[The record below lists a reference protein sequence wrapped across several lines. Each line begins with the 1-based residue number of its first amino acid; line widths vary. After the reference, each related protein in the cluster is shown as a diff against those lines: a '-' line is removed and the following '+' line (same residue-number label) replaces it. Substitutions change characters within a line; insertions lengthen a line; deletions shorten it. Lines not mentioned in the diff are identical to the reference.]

1 MSNSQINLPKTAFS
15 MKANLP
21 AREPEILEYWQKI
34 NLYRELRNS
43 SKGKEKFVLHDGP
56 PYANGNIH
64 MGTALNK
71 ILKDIIVKFHQMD
84 GKDSIYVPGW
94 DCHGLPIE
102 WKIEEQYKKNKKNKN
117 DVPIVEFR
125 KECRLFAE
133 KWIEVHKGQFKRLGV
148 VGDWENYYSTMSF
161 DAEAQIVRE
170 LGKFL
175 KEGSLY
181 RGFKPV
187 LWSTVE
193 KTALADA
200 EVERVL
206 SMADGALLLIDSA
219 EGVMPQT
226 KFVLSKALKQGLK
239 PIVVINKLDKADQ
252 RANEVLDETF
262 DLFVSLDAN
271 EEQLD
276 FPVLYASGRSGWADT
291 EVDGPRENLNPLLD
305 LILDHVKPA
314 KFEKEKPFAM
324 LSTLLYADSFL
335 GRSLVGRI
343 TQGTAKANQS
353 IKAINLNGEKVD
365 EGKLTK
371 IFRYEGTKKVP
382 IEVGEAGDIVVIAGL
397 ENANVADTICDL
409 DVNEPISATPID
421 PPTMSITITVNTS
434 PLAGKEGKK
443 LTSTQIRDRLLQE
456 AQNNVGITFAE
467 NNGNDSFVVSGRG
480 ELMLEILLTQMRRE
494 GFEMTVSPPKVL
506 YQTDESGKKLEPI
519 EEITMDLDEEY
530 SSKVIDSMNRRKG
543 KLIDLKDTGKDKKRL
558 IFHAPTR
565 GLMGYTS
572 RFLTL
577 TKGNGVI
584 NRIFHSYGPFEGE
597 MEGRRNGALI
607 AMEQGKAV
615 AFAIFNLQARGE
627 MFVTHNDPVYPGM
640 IVGLS
645 PKPGD
650 MIINVMKGKKLTNMR
665 TQGTDENVVLTPV
678 RKMSI
683 AEQLSMLNTDEALEI
698 TPESCRLRKSILDPH
713 ERKRSEKS
721 GAAA

>member
-1 MSNSQINLPKTAFS
+1 MS
-15 MKANLP
+15 
-21 AREPEILEYWQKI
+21 
-34 NLYRELRNS
+34 
-43 SKGKEKFVLHDGP
+43 
-56 PYANGNIH
+56 
-64 MGTALNK
+64 
-71 ILKDIIVKFHQMD
+71 KDIRNITIIAHVDHGKTTLIDNLMKQSGSFRENEVVDERLMD
-84 GKDSIYVPGW
+84 SGELEKERGITILAKPASINWKDSRINIIDTPGHR
-94 DCHGLPIE
+94 D
-102 WKIEEQYKKNKKNKN
+102 
-117 DVPIVEFR
+117 
-125 KECRLFAE
+125 FA
-133 KWIEVHKGQFKRLGV
+133 
-148 VGDWENYYSTMSF
+148 
-161 DAEAQIVRE
+161 
-170 LGKFL
+170 
-175 KEGSLY
+175 
-181 RGFKPV
+181 
-187 LWSTVE
+187 
-193 KTALADA
+193 A

-239 PIVVINKLDKADQ
+239 PIVVINKLDKSDQ

-271 EEQLD
+271 EDQLD
-276 FPVLYASGRSGWADT
+276 FPVLYASGRSGWADK
-291 EVDGPRENLNPLLD
+291 EIDGPRENLNPLLD
-305 LILDHVKPA
+305 QIIDHVKPA
-314 KFEKEKPFAM
+314 ELDKTKPFAM
-324 LSTLLYADSFL
+324 LSTLLYADNFL
-335 GRSLVGRI
+335 GRSLVG
-343 TQGTAKANQS
+343 
-353 IKAINLNGEKVD
+353 
-365 EGKLTK
+365 EGRLTK

-382 IEVGEAGDIVVIAGL
+382 IEIGEAGDIVVVAGL
-397 ENANVADTICDL
+397 EKANVADTICDL
-409 DVNEPISATPID
+409 EVNDPIKATPID

-434 PLAGKEGKK
+434 PLAGTEGKK

-456 AQNNVGITFAE
+456 AQNNVGITFTE
-467 NNGNDSFVVSGRG
+467 NEGNDSFVVSGRG

-506 YQTDESGKKLEPI
+506 YKKDENGSKLEPI
-519 EEITMDLDEEY
+519 EEITMDLDEEH
-530 SSKVIDSMNRRKG
+530 SSKIIDSMNRRKG
-543 KLIDLKDTGKDKKRL
+543 KLIELKDTGKNKKRL

-584 NRIFHSYGPFEGE
+584 NRIFHAYGPFEGE

-607 AMEQGKAV
+607 SMEQGKAV

-698 TPESCRLRKSILDPH
+698 TPDSCRLRKAILDPH

>member
-1 MSNSQINLPKTAFS
+1 MSNNIRNITIIAHVDHGKTTLIDNLMKQSGSFRENEVVDERLMDSGELEKERGITILAKPASINWKGS
-15 MKANLP
+15 
-21 AREPEILEYWQKI
+21 RI
-34 NLYRELRNS
+34 N
-43 SKGKEKFVLHDGP
+43 
-56 PYANGNIH
+56 
-64 MGTALNK
+64 
-71 ILKDIIVKFHQMD
+71 IID
-84 GKDSIYVPGW
+84 TPGHR
-94 DCHGLPIE
+94 D
-102 WKIEEQYKKNKKNKN
+102 
-117 DVPIVEFR
+117 
-125 KECRLFAE
+125 FA
-133 KWIEVHKGQFKRLGV
+133 
-148 VGDWENYYSTMSF
+148 
-161 DAEAQIVRE
+161 
-170 LGKFL
+170 
-175 KEGSLY
+175 
-181 RGFKPV
+181 
-187 LWSTVE
+187 
-193 KTALADA
+193 A

-206 SMADGALLLIDSA
+206 CMADGALLLIDSA

-262 DLFVSLDAN
+262 DLFVNLDAN

-276 FPVLYASGRSGWADT
+276 FPVLYASGRSGWADK
-291 EVDGPRENLNPLLD
+291 ELDGPRKNLNPLLD
-305 LILDHVKPA
+305 LIMEHVKPP
-314 KFEKEKPFAM
+314 KLDNSKPFAM

-343 TQGTAKANQS
+343 TQGTARANQT
-353 IKAINLNGEKVD
+353 IKAINLKGEKVD
-365 EGKLTK
+365 EGRLTK

-382 IEVGEAGDIVVIAGL
+382 IEIGEAGDIVVVAGL
-397 ENANVADTICDL
+397 EKANVADTICDL
-409 DVNEPISATPID
+409 EVNEAIHAIPID

-434 PLAGKEGKK
+434 PLAGTEGKK
-443 LTSTQIRDRLLQE
+443 LTSTQIRDRLIQE
-456 AQNNVGITFAE
+456 AQNNVGISFSE
-467 NNGNDSFVVSGRG
+467 NEGNDSFVISGRG
-480 ELMLEILLTQMRRE
+480 ELMLEILLIQMRRE
-494 GFEMTVSPPKVL
+494 GFELTVSPPKVL
-506 YQTDESGKKLEPI
+506 YEYDEKGNKLEPI
-519 EEITMDLDEEY
+519 EEITVDIDEEY

-543 KLIDLKDTGKDKKRL
+543 KLIDLKDTGKNKKRL

-584 NRIFHSYGPFEGE
+584 NRIFHSYGAFEGE

-607 AMEQGKAV
+607 SMEQGKAV

-640 IVGLS
+640 IVGLA

-665 TQGTDENVVLTPV
+665 TQNTDENVVLTPV

-683 AEQLSMLNTDEALEI
+683 AEQLSILNSDEALEI
-698 TPESCRLRKSILDPH
+698 TPLSCRLRKAILDPH
-713 ERKRSEKS
+713 QRKRSEKS